1 MVVEWAE
8 TGSGAEQIRSLFAL
22 LWVVLPAISRS
33 VALSG
38 QTRFLRNQRQ
48 LEFAARM
55 SLTICIWTEGAVA
68 SDARP

>member
-8 TGSGAEQIRSLFAL
+8 TGSGAEQIRSLFAP
-22 LWVVLPAISRS
+22 WVVLPAISRS

-55 SLTICIWTEGAVA
+55 SLTICIWTEGAVV

>member
-1 MVVEWAE
+1 MVVEWTE
-8 TGSGAEQIRSLFAL
+8 TGSGVEQIRSLFA

-48 LEFAARM
+48 LEFAART

>member
-1 MVVEWAE
+1 MVVEWTE
-8 TGSGAEQIRSLFAL
+8 TGSGAEQIRSLFA